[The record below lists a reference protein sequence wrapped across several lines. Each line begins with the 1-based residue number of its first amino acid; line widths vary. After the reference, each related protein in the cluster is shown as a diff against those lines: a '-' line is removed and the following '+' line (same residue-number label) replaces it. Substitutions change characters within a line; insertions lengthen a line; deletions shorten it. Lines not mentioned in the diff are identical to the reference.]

1 MTGTGNIDTHLS
13 RGGSLWNAWLCL
25 SVVISP
31 LLRPGEA
38 GCGPRSP
45 VGHCPIM
52 MVTRLHVSIA
62 EALLVLEPGQ
72 LGRVPRPRL
81 VHVGLEALA
90 PGARA
95 RDV

>member
-1 MTGTGNIDTHLS
+1 
-13 RGGSLWNAWLCL
+13 
-25 SVVISP
+25 
-31 LLRPGEA
+31 
-38 GCGPRSP
+38 
-45 VGHCPIM
+45 M
-52 MVTRLHVSIA
+52 MVTALHCVSIA

-90 PGARA
+90 PGPRA